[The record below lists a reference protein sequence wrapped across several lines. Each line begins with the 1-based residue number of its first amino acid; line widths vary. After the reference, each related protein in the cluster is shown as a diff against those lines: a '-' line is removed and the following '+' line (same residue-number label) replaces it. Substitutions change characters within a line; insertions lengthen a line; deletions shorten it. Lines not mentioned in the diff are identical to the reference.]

1 MLGAAALP
9 RDRQARLLKYRGPVD
24 DRELTSYHPDARRIM
39 SAYVAGVNAF
49 IAEATAS
56 GKLPVE
62 FVLTGIRPEPWTIE
76 TLLSRQIAFGDATSE
91 LQLARAVA
99 EARRRGGKPAAEP

>member
-1 MLGAAALP
+1 
-9 RDRQARLLKYRGPVD
+9 
-24 DRELTSYHPDARRIM
+24 M

-56 GKLPVE
+56 GKLPIE
-62 FVLTGIRPEPWTIE
+62 FKLTGIRPEPWTID

-91 LQLARAVA
+91 LQLARARGGG
-99 EARRRGGKPAAEP
+99 RRRGGKPAEEP